1 MSMTKIAGSGSGSTS
16 QRHGSADPDPPQNFM
31 DPEHC
36 FVHVCLMGLKNI
48 RRKNQCFG
56 SRSGLDPDS
65 IRSMNLDPGGQQ
77 LPTKI
82 EEISCFQVLDVL
94 FWGLKGSP
102 AACRRPLRP
111 RDTYGN
117 LQFLIKQI
125 SNYFPAANIFY
136 IFGHQNSGSRSGLVF
151 SLKCRIRN
159 QWIRIRKKSV
169 GNKGAAD
176 TGR

>member
-1 MSMTKIAGSGSGSTS
+1 VALFDFISLKNDVSVPSKSRKIVLKISFLLASSMSMTKIAGSGSGSTS

-94 FWGLKGSP
+94 F
-102 AACRRPLRP
+102 
-111 RDTYGN
+111 
-117 LQFLIKQI
+117 
-125 SNYFPAANIFY
+125 
-136 IFGHQNSGSRSGLVF
+136 
-151 SLKCRIRN
+151 
-159 QWIRIRKKSV
+159 
-169 GNKGAAD
+169 
-176 TGR
+176 